1 MKKIMKKKMVVG
13 VSLALTA
20 ALVTACG
27 NVGLD
32 NSADASVDAET
43 VTVTDQRGVEV
54 TVEQPLNSIA
64 SAVIPAPAILAAV
77 DGSWD
82 RIDGINK
89 SLADAFEHGIMYN
102 VYPEAADTPIVSDSS
117 FVPNME
123 TVINIDPELFIQWGD
138 QGDEVVAPIESAGIS
153 MLGLE
158 YGTQEDLEKW
168 IQMFGEVLDQEDR
181 ADHMLS
187 EMDAEAEEIT
197 EKVAAIDEPAQR
209 AALLTYASDGM
220 SISTGTDYTQHIF
233 DLIGLENIGADSTI
247 KDGNVSAEQ
256 LIAADPEILFLSAF
270 SDTTPEEL
278 YNDPQLKDLTAVKEK
293 RVYRTPIG
301 MYRWQ
306 VPCAESSLFWHWAAQ
321 LAYPDSYEVDLKAKT
336 KELIS
341 YDYGYEITE
350 EDYEKILAVDLN
362 RDSANYDVVL

>member
-1 MKKIMKKKMVVG
+1 MKKNLLVG
-13 VSLALTA
+13 VSLALAA
-20 ALVTACG
+20 ALTTACG
-27 NVGLD
+27 NVGID
-32 NSADASVDAET
+32 NSADASSDAET
-43 VTVTDQRGVEV
+43 VTITDQRGVEV
-54 TVEQPLNSIA
+54 TVDQPVNSVA
-64 SAVIPAPAILAAV
+64 SAVIPAPALLAAV

-82 RIDGINK
+82 RIDGINQ
-89 SLADAFEHGIMYN
+89 SLADANERGIMYN
-102 VYPEAADTPIVSDSS
+102 VYPEAKDTPIVSDSS

-123 TVINIDPELFIQWGD
+123 TVIDIDPDVFIQWGD
-138 QGDEVVAPIESAGIS
+138 RGDDVVAPIESAGIS

-158 YGTQEDLEKW
+158 NGTQEDLETT
-168 IQMFGEVLDQEDR
+168 ISMFGEVLGQEER

-197 EKVAAIDEPAQR
+197 KQVKAIGEPAQR

-220 SISTGTDYTQHIF
+220 SISTGTHYTQHIF
-233 DLIGLENIGADSTI
+233 DLIGLENIGADSNI

-270 SDTTPEEL
+270 SDTTPEDI

-336 KELIS
+336 EELIS
-341 YDYGYEITE
+341 YDYGYEITD
-350 EDYEKILAVDLN
+350 EDYEKIMAVDIN
-362 RDSANYDVVL
+362 SDSADFDVVM